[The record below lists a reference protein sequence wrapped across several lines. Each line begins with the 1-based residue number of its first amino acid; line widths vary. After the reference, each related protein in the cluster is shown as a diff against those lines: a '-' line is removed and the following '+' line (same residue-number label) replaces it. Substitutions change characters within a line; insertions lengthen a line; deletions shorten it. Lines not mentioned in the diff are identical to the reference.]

1 MSFAEEFVEFAEV
14 ASPRLRRTAFLLCG
28 DWHTAEDLVQS
39 ALAKVFVAWRRIR
52 RQDAAYAYATRTLM
66 NCYLADRR
74 RKRPVEVLTDQIPDR
89 TSAAPAPENRL
100 LVLQALAGLPPKARA
115 VVVLRYWA
123 DLSVDEVAG
132 MLGCSAGNVRSQSTR
147 ALSKLRLVLGEAM
160 GETMGETSS
169 PRQWADKHE
178 KKGA

>member
-1 MSFAEEFVEFAEV
+1 VSFAEEFVEFAEI

-28 DWHTAEDLVQS
+28 DWHMAEDLVQN

-66 NCYLADRR
+66 NCYLADCR
-74 RKRPVEVLTDQIPDR
+74 RKRPAEVLTDQIPDQAV
-89 TSAAPAPENRL
+89 AAPAPESRL
-100 LVLQALAGLPPKARA
+100 LMLKALAGLPPKARA

-132 MLGCSAGNVRSQSTR
+132 VLGCSPGNVRSQSVR
-147 ALSKLRLVLGEAM
+147 ALSKLRLVLGE
-160 GETMGETSS
+160 MGETSS
-169 PRQWADKHE
+169 PRRQLADEHE
-178 KKGA
+178 RKGA

>member
-1 MSFAEEFVEFAEV
+1 MSFTEEFVEFAEG

-28 DWHTAEDLVQS
+28 DWHMAEDLVQN

-74 RKRPVEVLTDQIPDR
+74 RKRPVEVLTDQIPDQAV
-89 TSAAPAPENRL
+89 AAPAPESRL
-100 LVLQALAGLPPKARA
+100 LILKALAELPPKARA

-132 MLGCSAGNVRSQSTR
+132 VLGCSPGNVRSQSTR
-147 ALSKLRLVLGEAM
+147 ALSKLRLVLGESM
-160 GETMGETSS
+160 GQASS
-169 PRQWADKHE
+169 PHRQSAHRHE
-178 KKGA
+178 RNGT

>member
-1 MSFAEEFVEFAEV
+1 MVGSVSFAEEFVEFAEV

-66 NCYLADRR
+66 NCYLTDRR

-89 TSAAPAPENRL
+89 AAAAPAPEGRL
-100 LVLQALAGLPPKARA
+100 LVLDALAGLPPKARA
-115 VVVLRYWA
+115 VVVLRYWE
-123 DLSVDEVAG
+123 DLGVDEVAAV
-132 MLGCSAGNVRSQSTR
+132 LGCSPGN
-147 ALSKLRLVLGEAM
+147 
-160 GETMGETSS
+160 
-169 PRQWADKHE
+169 
-178 KKGA
+178 

>member
-1 MSFAEEFVEFAEV
+1 MSFADEFVEFAEV

-28 DWHTAEDLVQS
+28 DWHLAEDLVQN

-52 RQDAAYAYATRTLM
+52 RQDAAYSYATRTLM

-74 RKRPVEVLTDQIPDR
+74 RKRPVEVLTDRLPDQAVAGP
-89 TSAAPAPENRL
+89 SPETRL
-100 LVLQALAGLPPKARA
+100 LVLRALAELPPKARA

-123 DLSVDEVAG
+123 DLSVDEAAG
-132 MLGCSAGNVRSQSTR
+132 ILGCSTGNVRSQSTR

-160 GETMGETSS
+160 GEPGS
-169 PRQWADKHE
+169 PQRQLADKHD
-178 KKGA
+178 GRGV